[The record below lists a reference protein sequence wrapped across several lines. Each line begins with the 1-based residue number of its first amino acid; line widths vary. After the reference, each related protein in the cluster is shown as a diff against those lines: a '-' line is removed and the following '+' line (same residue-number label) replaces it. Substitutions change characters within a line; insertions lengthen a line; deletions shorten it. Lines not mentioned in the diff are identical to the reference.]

1 MAIESALAVKDLL
14 ERAQQLW
21 RLRQPRERTLLTA
34 AAALVLLALLWGLAL
49 APAWRLWQQAPSSR
63 LQAEQQRSAMLAL
76 QAQAQA
82 LQKLTRIDPAQSRA
96 ALGQSVK
103 NLGAQLSGEGKQ
115 MTVDLPRVPI
125 AALSA
130 WLQALGP
137 QMGAR
142 VIQASLQESEPGFW
156 TGRLSVELP

>member
-1 MAIESALAVKDLL
+1 MANEGPLAMN
-14 ERAQQLW
+14 AISSQIQQLW
-21 RLRQPRERTLLTA
+21 RSRQPRERTLLAA
-34 AAALVLLALLWGLAL
+34 AAALVLMALLWSLAL
-49 APAWRLWQQAPSSR
+49 RPAWQLWTQAPSSR

-76 QAQAQA
+76 QAQAQI
-82 LQKLTRIDPAQSRA
+82 LQKQARIDPAQSRA

-103 NLGAQLSGEGKQ
+103 NLGAQLSGEGQ
-115 MTVDLPRVPI
+115 RMTVDLPRVPI